1 MIIVSPIP
9 VNVNGTP
16 ALVWDSLTNEI
27 IVDGQGY
34 STTGIY
40 QQITFTRPKTTTAGI
55 QEALDAGNL
64 VYVRAGEYNG
74 TTDVTV
80 PSTAQVLQELGATF
94 SGFTVSPTITVGTV
108 QTPGGWSVKDDGSG
122 NLEIEDTTGTLV
134 LTIYPESNSNG
145 LKFNNPYGSYS
156 LGGTNGS
163 ISGRGSGLVN
173 FWSAAGGNGTSL
185 LSISITGFSTLF
197 GINTS
202 GLGLPPIYGLDNR
215 TGLTAA
221 DSSAKTLYTTT
232 AAGQFYRVSAR
243 ILATSGTSATYK
255 IVWTE
260 GGTTQ
265 SVSLT
270 VSAANTL
277 YSNTFTIQPDSGTAI
292 TAQLTAVTSS
302 TVNVGASVEELA

>member
-108 QTPGGWSVKDDGSG
+108 QTPGGWTVNDDGSG
-122 NLEIEDTTGTLV
+122 NLEINPPSSTGSVNIKDVDGVIKITL
-134 LTIYPESNSNG
+134 TPG
-145 LKFNNPYGSYS
+145 A
-156 LGGTNGS
+156 T
-163 ISGRGSGLVN
+163 GSGATIETSDIGASVIQTN
-173 FWSAAGGNGTSL
+173 NGRVQITSDHITKY
-185 LSISITGFSTLF
+185 LSTSTVGTGV
-197 GINTS
+197 
-202 GLGLPPIYGLDNR
+202 PPIYGLDNR
-215 TGLTAA
+215 TGLTTA

-255 IVWTE
+255 IGWTE
-260 GGTTQ
+260 GGTAQ

-270 VSAANTL
+270 VSAANTP
-277 YSNTFTIQPDSGTAI
+277 YYETFTIQPDNGTAI